1 MTSPPSSF
9 WAAAAWLPDGLA
21 RDVRLTTHA
30 GRIASVVAGA
40 TAAAE
45 DHRLPGVVLPGFANA
60 HSHAF
65 HRALRGRTHGDGG
78 TFWTWRDRM
87 YALAATLTPDTYL
100 DLARATYAEMVLA
113 GVTAVGELH
122 YLHHAPGGTPYDD
135 PNVMAEALRTAAREA
150 GLRITLLD
158 TAYLAGG
165 FDRPLDGPQLRF
177 GDADADAW
185 AARVDALRPDGTLT
199 VGAAVHS
206 VRAVPRDA
214 IAAVAAHARTTG
226 RPLHVHVSEQRAEN
240 DDCLAAYGTTPTRTL
255 ADAGALGPSTTVVHA
270 VHLSPADVALLGA
283 AAVGVC
289 LCPSTER
296 DLGDGLAPGAA
307 LRAAGCRLSVG
318 SDQHV
323 RTDLLAE
330 ARDVELHERV
340 AREARGVL
348 DPSALLDLLTSGGH
362 AALGDPTGGRIA
374 VGAPADLVAVRTD
387 TPRTAGAD
395 PGQLVLVAGTGDVDT
410 VVVGGTVRVVGG
422 QHVLGD
428 VGALLTRAVAA
439 AWQEAEDAP

>member
-1 MTSPPSSF
+1 MTASPSSF
-9 WAAAAWLPDGLA
+9 WAARAWLPDGLA
-21 RDVRLTTHA
+21 RDVRLTTRS
-30 GRIASVVAGA
+30 GRIAAVDVGVPVAPD
-40 TAAAE
+40 

-65 HRALRGRTHGDGG
+65 HRALRGRTHADGG
-78 TFWTWRDRM
+78 TFWTWRARM

-113 GVTAVGELH
+113 GVTAVGEFH

-135 PNVMAEALRTAAREA
+135 PNVMAEALRTAARDA
-150 GLRITLLD
+150 GLRVTLLD
-158 TAYLAGG
+158 TAYLTGG
-165 FDRPLDGPQLRF
+165 FGRPLDGPQRRF
-177 GDADADAW
+177 GDADADTW
-185 AARVDALRPDGTLT
+185 ASRVDALRPDATLT
-199 VGAAVHS
+199 VGTAVHS

-226 RPLHVHVSEQRAEN
+226 RPLHVHLSEQRAEN
-240 DDCLAAYGTTPTRTL
+240 DDCLAAYGTTPARTL

-270 VHLSPADVALLGA
+270 VHVSPVDVELLGA
-283 AAVGVC
+283 AAVGAC

-307 LRAAGCRLSVG
+307 LRAAGGRLSVG

-340 AREARGVL
+340 ARESRGVL
-348 DPSALLDLLTSGGH
+348 DPSTLVDLLTSGGH
-362 AALGDPTGGRIA
+362 TALGDPTGGRLA

-395 PGQLVLVAGTGDVDT
+395 PAQLVLVAGSADVDT
-410 VVVGGTVRVVGG
+410 VVVGGTVRVEGG
-422 QHVLGD
+422 RHALGD
-428 VGALLTRAVAA
+428 VGALLARAVAA
-439 AWQEAEDAP
+439 AWRDAEGAR

>member
-1 MTSPPSSF
+1 MTDPRAF

-21 RDVRLTTHA
+21 HGVRLTVA
-30 GRIASVVAGA
+30 DGRLASVTTGVP
-40 TAAAE
+40 AE
-45 DHRLPGVVLPGFANA
+45 TGDHHLPGVVLPGFANA

-78 TFWTWRDRM
+78 TFWTWRERM

-100 DLARATYAEMVLA
+100 DLARATFAEMVLA

-122 YLHHAPGGTPYDD
+122 YLHHAPGGVRYDD
-135 PNVMAEALRTAAREA
+135 ANVMAEALRTAAADA
-150 GLRITLLD
+150 GLRLTLLD

-165 FDRPLDGPQLRF
+165 IGRPVTGPQQRF
-177 GDADADAW
+177 ADTDAEAW
-185 AARVDALRPDGTLT
+185 AARVDALRPDATLT
-199 VGAAVHS
+199 VGAAIHS

-214 IAAVAAHARTTG
+214 VAAVAAHAR
-226 RPLHVHVSEQRAEN
+226 RRALPLHVHVSEQRAEN
-240 DDCLAAYGTTPTRTL
+240 EDCLAAYGATPTRVL
-255 ADAGALGPSTTVVHA
+255 ADAGALGPSTTAVHA
-270 VHLSPADVALLGA
+270 VHVTPADVALLGSTGT
-283 AAVGVC
+283 GVC

-296 DLGDGLAPGAA
+296 DLGDGLAPGAG
-307 LRAAGCRLSVG
+307 LRAAGCRLAVG

-330 ARDVELHERV
+330 ARDVEMHERV

-348 DPSALLDLLTSGGH
+348 DPAGLVDLLTTGGH
-362 AALGDPTGGRIA
+362 TALGDPTGGRLA

-395 PGQLVLVAGTGDVDT
+395 PAQLVLVAGSTDVDT
-410 VVVGGTVRVVGG
+410 VVVGGRVRVSGG
-422 QHVLGD
+422 RHALGD
-428 VGALLTRAVAA
+428 VGVLLARAVDA
-439 AWQEAEDAP
+439 AWREADLR